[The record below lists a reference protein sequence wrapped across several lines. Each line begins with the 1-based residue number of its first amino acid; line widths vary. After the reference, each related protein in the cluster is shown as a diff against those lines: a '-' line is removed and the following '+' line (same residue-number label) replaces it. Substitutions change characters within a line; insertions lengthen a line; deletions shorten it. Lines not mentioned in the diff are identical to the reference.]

1 MPYIIA
7 ASGAFLFWRKNK
19 MKKII
24 SLVFALFV
32 LAASLTLVSC
42 GDGKSIADKVAAGE
56 TVKIGVIQ
64 LMPNPSL
71 DNCRKGILEAL
82 AESGIKYE
90 LKVETGS
97 PNSYESD
104 CTAFAGSM
112 VADGFDMIIAIATP
126 AAKYAFTAAADTNI
140 PVIFCA
146 VSDPVAAGLVK
157 SMDKPGENC
166 TGTSDVLDFTL
177 HVNMI
182 KAFQPDVKTIGV
194 IYTTSEENSLTQL
207 KNLRAVCDAAGIA
220 VETASVQGAS
230 DVPAAAAAVAAKS
243 DCILNFTDNNV
254 VQNLSAVLS
263 AAENAKIPVYGSEEE
278 QVKNGCA
285 ASMSIDYVA
294 LGKLTGGLAVK
305 VMRGTP
311 AEELAVE
318 KLSEALP
325 VINEAA
331 LGAVGISVPAEYAGA
346 TRVG

>member
-1 MPYIIA
+1 
-7 ASGAFLFWRKNK
+7 
-19 MKKII
+19 MKKLI
-24 SLVFALFV
+24 SVTLAVLVL
-32 LAASLTLVSC
+32 LSTLVIASC
-42 GDGKSIADKVAAGE
+42 SGKKPLADKVAAGE

-71 DNCRKGILEAL
+71 DNCREGIVAAL
-82 AESGIKYE
+82 ADSGIEYE
-90 LKVETGS
+90 LKVQTGS
-97 PNSYESD
+97 PNTYESD

-112 VADGFDMIIAIATP
+112 VADGFDIIIAIATP
-126 AAKYAFTAAADTNI
+126 AAKSAFTAAADTDI

-146 VSDPVAAGLVK
+146 VSDPVTAGLVK

-166 TGTSDVLDFTL
+166 TGTSDVLDFNL
-177 HVNMI
+177 HVGMI
-182 KAFQPDVKTIGV
+182 KAFQPDVKTVGV

-207 KNLRAVCDAAGIA
+207 KNLRAVCDAAGIV
-220 VETASVQGAS
+220 VEAASVQGAA

-254 VQNLSAVLS
+254 VQNLSAVLA

-294 LGKLTGGLAVK
+294 LGRLTGDLAVK

-311 AEELAVE
+311 AAELAVE

-331 LGAVGISVPAEYAGA
+331 LAAAGIAVPAEYSGA